1 MKLISFAIPSYN
13 SQDYMHHCIDT
24 LLTGGEDV
32 EIIIVNDGSKD
43 NTAKIAD
50 EYCAKYPTICK
61 AIHKENGGH
70 GSGVNAGLF
79 NATGLYYK
87 VVDSDDWVNE
97 DALAKLIATIKEHI
111 AQDNLPDLYIT
122 NYVYERLEDNS
133 QRVRAYG
140 NKMPEGFFT
149 WKEVKPFY
157 YSEVLLMHSLTYKT
171 DKLKEN
177 YLELPKHTFYV
188 DNIFAYH
195 PLPRMQKLFYL
206 NVDFYRYFIGRADQ
220 SVNINNFKKRY
231 DQQIR
236 VMKMMFD
243 SYKYDEIKK
252 MPKGLK
258 KYLSYDLNALLL
270 TTLVFICVENKPERK
285 QALKEMWQ
293 YMKANDKKLYR
304 KLRWRSFSTFP
315 MLLPF
320 GLRGKALTWGYHQ
333 VSKKVGLG

>member
-32 EIIIVNDGSKD
+32 EIIIVNDVSKD

-133 QRVRAYG
+133 QRVRAYDS
-140 NKMPEGFFT
+140 KMPEGFFT

-258 KYLSYDLNALLL
+258 KYLFHDLNALLL

-293 YMKANDKKLYR
+293 YMKANVKNL
-304 KLRWRSFSTFP
+304 
-315 MLLPF
+315 
-320 GLRGKALTWGYHQ
+320 
-333 VSKKVGLG
+333 